1 MPRFNLRVVAVVIPA
16 ALLLAACGGTNTDT
30 EGAASAPAASAS
42 EIRIDGSSTVA
53 PLSAAAGELFKAE
66 NADVN
71 VSVGTSGTGDGFKKF
86 SAGETDISN
95 ASRAIKD

>member
-1 MPRFNLRVVAVVIPA
+1 MPRFNLKVAAVVIPA

-53 PLSAAAGELFKAE
+53 PLSAAAGDPHAVKVPLAGRLAGGLCAGRCG
-66 NADVN
+66 AD
-71 VSVGTSGTGDGFKKF
+71 
-86 SAGETDISN
+86 
-95 ASRAIKD
+95 RRP